1 VFKIKKWGISM
12 KYLTNTLIIIVLSS
26 LFFPQKAFA
35 YLDPGSTSFIIQIV
49 LAIIAGG
56 IFGVKLFWKNI
67 KTFLKNVFSKN

>member
-1 VFKIKKWGISM
+1 M